1 VNFLLDA
8 AGTVTSLALLV
19 LGVRWTVST
28 RGCAL
33 RVRPTR
39 TVIDLTDHLA
49 RAAAPAVELAIHT
62 TPGGTA

>member
-1 VNFLLDA
+1 VKFLLDA

-19 LGVRWTVST
+19 LGVRWTAGT

-39 TVIDLTDHLA
+39 AVIGLTDHLA